1 MILLTGCSINYSPL
15 VKRYTVEELNL
26 LPEPEDHSKLELID
40 GVLYTSPL
48 PLPEH
53 SNAIEK
59 IDSYLR
65 GLIFSGEIKGKVYRP
80 RAGIR
85 SGKNTWLEPD
95 LFFLSETTATR
106 FTNSIPTTADLV
118 IEVLSPS
125 TEEYDR
131 KAKADTYSALS
142 VRELWLV
149 DLVDKT
155 IEVRENP
162 KATKSWE
169 RYVLYTWG
177 KVIQSPVLGI
187 SVDTEFFST
196 T

>member
-1 MILLTGCSINYSPL
+1 MILLTGFSLNSSPL
-15 VKRYTVEELNL
+15 VKRYTLEELNQ

-40 GVLYTSPL
+40 GVLYMSPL
-48 PLPEH
+48 PLAEH
-53 SNAIEK
+53 SDAIEK

-65 GLIFSGEIKGKVYRP
+65 NQIFSGYLRGKIYRP

-85 SGKNTWLEPD
+85 TGKNTWLEPD
-95 LFFLSETTATR
+95 LFFLNEETAIR
-106 FTNSIPTTADLV
+106 FSNTIPTTADLV

-131 KAKADTYSALS
+131 KTKADTYSALS

-149 DLVDKT
+149 DLVGKT

-162 KATKSWE
+162 NANKSWE

-177 KVIQSPVLGI
+177 EVIQSPVLGI
-187 SVDTEFFST
+187 SVDTGFLGAR
-196 T
+196 

>member
-1 MILLTGCSINYSPL
+1 MILLTGFSLNSSPL
-15 VKRYTVEELNL
+15 VKRYTVEELNS
-26 LPEPEDHSKLELID
+26 LPDPEDHSKLELID
-40 GVLYTSPL
+40 GVLYMSPL
-48 PLPEH
+48 PQPEH

-65 GLIFSGEIKGKVYRP
+65 SLIFSGHIKGKVYRP

-95 LFFLSETTATR
+95 LFYLSEKTATR
-106 FTNSIPTTADLV
+106 FTNTIPTTADLV

-131 KAKADTYSALS
+131 KTKADTYSALL

-149 DLVDKT
+149 DLGKKT

-162 KATKSWE
+162 EATPSWV
-169 RYVLYTWG
+169 RYVLYNWG
-177 KVIQSPVLGI
+177 EVIQSPVLGI
-187 SVDTEFFST
+187 SVDTNFLE
-196 T
+196 